1 MWIIGLI
8 LAILLIVFAAYTRLK
23 KWYWFFLK
31 IKSLLR
37 TFFGNRKEET
47 TNGSNTQVAEVR
59 ATNSQPNGLFA
70 KASFSTNASF
80 TNTQTAETS
89 DAVNIVETSEL
100 LKKVRKIEIK
110 TRGLSQHL
118 FSGDYHST
126 FKGRGMSFSEVRG
139 YQYGDDVR
147 NIDWNVTARA
157 GETHVKVFEEERE
170 LTTMLLIDVSGSSFF
185 GSVAQLKSNILTE
198 ICAVLAFSAINNND
212 KVGVIFF
219 SDKIEKFIPP
229 KKGKKHILLIIRD
242 LLEFKPEKKGTDIAK
257 ALQYLNNVCKK
268 RAIVFVLSDFS
279 SKNYDD
285 ALRIA
290 ARRHDVIGINLSDK
304 LERELPDAGLIRVR
318 DAETEQEFWL
328 DSSNRQIR
336 QNYAQ
341 FYADTYT
348 YFKNTFMKCG
358 ADQITMDTAEG
369 YVGALHKFF
378 KAR

>member
-1 MWIIGLI
+1 MWQIGLI
-8 LAILLIVFAAYTRLK
+8 VIILLIGFAAYARFK
-23 KWYWFFLK
+23 RWSRIFLK
-31 IKSLLR
+31 IKNLSN
-37 TFFGNRKEET
+37 TFFDNNEPKSVTVKSEH
-47 TNGSNTQVAEVR
+47 
-59 ATNSQPNGLFA
+59 
-70 KASFSTNASF
+70 
-80 TNTQTAETS
+80 TAETS
-89 DAVNIVETSEL
+89 DTVHIVETSEL

-126 FKGRGMSFSEVRG
+126 FKGRGMSFSEVRS

-157 GETHVKVFEEERE
+157 GETHIKVFEEERE

-185 GSVAQLKSNILTE
+185 GSAAQLKSNILTE

-242 LLEFKPEKKGTDIAK
+242 LLEFKPEKKGTNLSK

-279 SKNYDD
+279 TKNYDD

-304 LERELPDAGLIRVR
+304 LERELPDVGLIRVK
-318 DAETEQEFWL
+318 DAETDEEFWL
-328 DSSNRQIR
+328 DSSSRQIR
-336 QNYAQ
+336 QNYAL
-341 FYADTYT
+341 FYADTYS
-348 YFKNTFMKCG
+348 YFKNTFMKSR

-369 YVGALHKFF
+369 YVSALHKFF